1 MATLEERL
9 QSRFEWGLMADIQLP
24 DIETRMAILQ
34 AKAESSGMNVP
45 DTVLYTI
52 ARHVRKNI
60 RELEG
65 ALNKVIA
72 YAQLTGSE
80 IDEQLANMALSE
92 LMHRPEKVTFEQ
104 VIETVAGYY
113 RVTIDALRSPSR
125 SRTVAFPRQIAMYL
139 ARTETDLSYPQIGER
154 LGSRDHT
161 TILYGHGKISDLL
174 ETDANVRRDTME
186 IKALLYESVPV

>member
-1 MATLEERL
+1 
-9 QSRFEWGLMADIQLP
+9 
-24 DIETRMAILQ
+24 
-34 AKAESSGMNVP
+34 
-45 DTVLYTI
+45 
-52 ARHVRKNI
+52 
-60 RELEG
+60 
-65 ALNKVIA
+65 
-72 YAQLTGSE
+72 LTGDE

-92 LMHRPEKVTFEQ
+92 LMHRPEKVTIEQ

-125 SRTVAFPRQIAMYL
+125 SRTVSFPRQVAMYL

-161 TILYGHGKISDLL
+161 TILYGYGKISDLL